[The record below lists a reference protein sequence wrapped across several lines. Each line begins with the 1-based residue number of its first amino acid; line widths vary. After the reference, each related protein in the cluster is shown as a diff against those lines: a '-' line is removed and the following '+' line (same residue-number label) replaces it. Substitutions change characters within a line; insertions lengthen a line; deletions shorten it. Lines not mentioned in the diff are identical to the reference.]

1 MAITLLCRLSVKP
14 FAKMK
19 KILGFGILAIF
30 CIQVKAQQ
38 IDSAV
43 SVAPITKKDW
53 SKIDLS
59 NRASDH
65 FMIQYGTDNW
75 INVPD
80 SINTAGFSR
89 HFNIY
94 ALFDKPFKNN
104 PRLSVGFGAGIG
116 SSNIFFSNTYVDI
129 KSNSTVLPFTN
140 VSLTN
145 RFDKFKL
152 TTIYL
157 EVPVELRWA
166 QDPENTNRG
175 FKAALGIKAGTLL
188 KSFTKGKNL
197 LDPNGSSVYDSRY
210 IVKESSKR
218 FINGNRISLTGRVGY
233 GNISLHG
240 SYALTSV
247 LRTTAGPTMNNLSI
261 GFTLSGL

>member
-1 MAITLLCRLSVKP
+1 
-14 FAKMK
+14 MK
-19 KILGFGILAIF
+19 KILSLGLIVVLAL
-30 CIQVKAQQ
+30 QVKAQQ
-38 IDSAV
+38 LDSAV
-43 SVAPITKKDW
+43 SASTITKKDW

-65 FMIQYGTDNW
+65 FMIQYGSDNW
-75 INVPD
+75 INAPD
-80 SINTAGFSR
+80 SINTSGFSR

-104 PRLSVGFGAGIG
+104 PRLSLGFGAGLG

-129 KSNSTVLPFTN
+129 KSNNTSLPFTN

-157 EVPVELRWA
+157 EVPLELRWA
-166 QDPENTNRG
+166 QDPENTGRG
-175 FKAALGIKAGTLL
+175 FKAAVGLKAGTLL
-188 KSFTKGKNL
+188 KAFTKGKNL

-218 FINGNRISLTGRVGY
+218 FFNGNRISVTGRVGY

-240 SYALTSV
+240 SYALTGA
-247 LRTTAGPTMNNLSI
+247 LRTTAGPEINNLSI
-261 GFTLSGL
+261 GLTLSGL

>member
-1 MAITLLCRLSVKP
+1 
-14 FAKMK
+14 MK
-19 KILGFGILAIF
+19 KILGLGILTVIAL
-30 CIQVKAQQ
+30 QAKAQQ
-38 IDSAV
+38 LDSAV
-43 SVAPITKKDW
+43 SYSNITKKDW
-53 SKIDLS
+53 SKVDLS

-65 FMIQYGTDNW
+65 FMIQYGSDNW
-75 INVPD
+75 INAPD
-80 SINTAGFSR
+80 SINTSGFSR
-89 HFNIY
+89 HFNVY

-104 PRLSVGFGAGIG
+104 PRLSIGFGAGIG

-129 KSNSTVLPFTN
+129 KSNSTALPFTN

-152 TTIYL
+152 TSIYL

-166 QDPENTNRG
+166 QDPENTGRG
-175 FKAALGIKAGTLL
+175 FKAALGLKAGTLI

-197 LDPNGSSVYDSRY
+197 LDPNGVSVYDSRY

-240 SYALTSV
+240 SYAFTGV

-261 GFTLSGL
+261 GLTLSGL